1 MIQIE
6 VIKCREDYKE
16 NMRDEL
22 IKEFS
27 EQLTDDKQKKVF
39 EILVCPIVASKDV
52 SNIGLYSNV
61 FLEKIIISSQEY
73 DGNVDED
80 MCDFAIGFYEILYGF
95 EPGDILAQSKDK
107 NKKSIKDWEYA
118 GDTMN
123 SYATVSRYASKEK
136 KKEWKE
142 TYHCLAN
149 FWMLPGVIGR
159 YDTKKHK
166 CSKQQITKPA
176 KTVKNFNLRRRDYVD
191 RFLNALSEANFR
203 EDFKADFGDYADK
216 FKLNHDIVNFAKKHH
231 IKDLIN
237 DAGEVILFS
246 TIDETMENL
255 NERMVDAVIDSM
267 ESNVCK
273 RAVSIVTDDVICNKL
288 FDYFNELRLI

>member
-39 EILVCPIVASKDV
+39 EILVCPIVASKDA
-52 SNIGLYSNV
+52 SNIGLSSNV
-61 FLEKIIISSQEY
+61 FLEKIIISSQVY

-80 MCDFAIGFYEILYGF
+80 MCDFAIGFYEILYGLN
-95 EPGDILAQSKDK
+95 PGDILAQSKDK
-107 NKKSIKDWEYA
+107 KSIIYWEYA

-149 FWMLPGVIGR
+149 FWMIPGKIGR
-159 YDTKKHK
+159 KTNPD
-166 CSKQQITKPA
+166 SKNSGGVYSKPIT
-176 KTVKNFNLRRRDYVD
+176 VDSFNKGRRDYMD
-191 RFLNALSEANFR
+191 RFLCEKQKFEKHKFDEFSKRHYIDGVYIKNGEVDTFSYLEETD
-203 EDFKADFGDYADK
+203 EDFSSKVDGIINKMMDK
-216 FKLNHDIVNFAKKHH
+216 ICERAVAIVNDKVMC
-231 IKDLIN
+231 D
-237 DAGEVILFS
+237 
-246 TIDETMENL
+246 
-255 NERMVDAVIDSM
+255 
-267 ESNVCK
+267 
-273 RAVSIVTDDVICNKL
+273 KL
-288 FDYFNELRLI
+288 FDYFYSLNLMK